1 MDSGARRRGKT
12 KERKAWGLVLMGG
25 GARGFAHIGVL
36 AVLEENGLVP
46 DIITGT
52 SMGAIIGGLYAA
64 GLSPARLK
72 EIACGLGLN
81 DYFEKSAASRLFKNP
96 KTFFEYLMLADYKNR
111 LFNKVRLDKKDAVEA
126 FLRKLAGDVR
136 IESLPIKFACNA
148 VDLVS
153 GNDVLFDRGKLYRAL
168 RATMTVPIL
177 FAAARREGMV
187 LVDGGV
193 LNNAPVE
200 AAVKAGADVTVLV
213 DVHRPLRRIPPG
225 RIRTMFQIVQRTLD
239 VARAAA
245 NEEIARRADVVLRIP
260 LDVDTFDFSKP
271 GKIIRTGEEVAAAAL
286 PMLEKTLAGRPVS
299 RAGLR
304 PKAGTTSCPSP
315 RHNAG

>member
-1 MDSGARRRGKT
+1 MDSGAQRRGKT

-52 SMGAIIGGLYAA
+52 SMGAIVGGLYAA
-64 GLSPARLK
+64 GLPPARLK

-81 DYFEKSAASRLFKNP
+81 DYIEKSAASRLFKSP
-96 KTFFEYLMLADYKNR
+96 RGLFQYLMFADTKNR
-111 LFNKVRLDKKDAVEA
+111 LLNKGGAGKEDAIEA
-126 FLRKLAGDVR
+126 FLRKLTGDVR
-136 IESLPIKFACNA
+136 IESLPIKFVCNA

-153 GNDVLFDRGKLYRAL
+153 GDNVLFDRGKLYRAL
-168 RATMTVPIL
+168 RATMTVPVL

-200 AAVKAGADVTVLV
+200 AAVKLGAAVTVLV

-225 RIRTMFQIVQRTLD
+225 RIRT
-239 VARAAA
+239 
-245 NEEIARRADVVLRIP
+245 
-260 LDVDTFDFSKP
+260 
-271 GKIIRTGEEVAAAAL
+271 
-286 PMLEKTLAGRPVS
+286 
-299 RAGLR
+299 
-304 PKAGTTSCPSP
+304 
-315 RHNAG
+315 